1 MAKTMKAILESKK
14 IETNGEIP
22 VESQTHV
29 EKVFRKVI
37 SSLKALNE
45 LSDLRV
51 HAAVWTN
58 WATGKTHTAKKL
70 AKELKKELFYI
81 KVPDTDMS
89 ENKLLRMLGIAL
101 GCGTRHRLEEMLDL
115 LEGHARGARLT
126 QAMIIFDE
134 AQRLWTKPRLLSW
147 LKDLSENDYLQ
158 FIYIFVGDHHLPE
171 KMARASHSLLER
183 VKLKVQ
189 IEPVDEL
196 TIEHIL
202 RETGAEKYIDILA
215 MAEYLRQTR
224 RTTLDLLIISK
235 ACAKSGRTL
244 KTVEEIEKF
253 TRQLGI

>member
-1 MAKTMKAILESKK
+1 MKAILESKK

-37 SSLKALNE
+37 SSLKTLNE

-51 HAAVWTN
+51 HAAIWTN
-58 WATGKTHTAKKL
+58 WAVGKTHTAKKIS
-70 AKELKKELFYI
+70 KELKKEVFYI
-81 KVPDTDMS
+81 KIPDTDMS
-89 ENKLLRMLGIAL
+89 ENKLLRMFGIAL

-147 LKDLSENDYLQ
+147 LKDLSENDFLQ

-183 VKLKVQ
+183 VKIRVQ
-189 IEPVDEL
+189 IEPVDES
-196 TIEHIL
+196 TVAHIL
-202 RETGAEKYIDILA
+202 QTSGAEKYVDILA
-215 MAEYLRQTR
+215 MADYMRQTR
-224 RTTLDLLIISK
+224 RTTLDLFIIAK
-235 ACAKSGRTL
+235 ACAKSGKTL
-244 KTVEEIEKF
+244 KNVEEIEKF
-253 TRQLGI
+253 VRQLGI